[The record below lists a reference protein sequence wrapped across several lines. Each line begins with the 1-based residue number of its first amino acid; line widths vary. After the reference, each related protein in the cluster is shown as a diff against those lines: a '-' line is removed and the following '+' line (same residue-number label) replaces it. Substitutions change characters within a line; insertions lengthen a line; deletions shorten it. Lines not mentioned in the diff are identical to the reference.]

1 MSLESSPPIPSD
13 RSSPEPQQP
22 PQNDDV
28 GTTTSAPAPT
38 PPLSRS
44 NRPSRACTIRAAARL
59 QQQYQQQHQHAE
71 PRKPKAAKKD
81 QQQRDDDESSP
92 QQCGSASKIVTSLV
106 DPPSPSQL
114 PRWTL
119 RSMWEL
125 ASVLNFLHVSSQ
137 SFDFC
142 FLGFLDVLG
151 LMHLLCSIS
160 GVSAAFEY
168 TSRVLG

>member
-1 MSLESSPPIPSD
+1 
-13 RSSPEPQQP
+13 
-22 PQNDDV
+22 
-28 GTTTSAPAPT
+28 
-38 PPLSRS
+38 LSRS

-71 PRKPKAAKKD
+71 PRKPKAAKKE
-81 QQQRDDDESSP
+81 QQQRDDDEPSP

-142 FLGFLDVLG
+142 LLGFYA
-151 LMHLLCSIS
+151 CSWM
-160 GVSAAFEY
+160 F
-168 TSRVLG
+168 